1 MRVFDAAATRA
12 ALAMP
17 ALVEALRSAF
27 VQGREVPQRHAHTLA
42 ACEPGGAGMVS
53 LLMPAWQPGG
63 LYGVKVVNIAPANRA
78 LGLAGVQA
86 SYLLFDARTGVPLAV
101 MDGGEITARRTAAAS
116 ALAASLVLAS
126 DVALDLLVVGAGQ
139 VAALLP
145 QAYCA
150 VRPLK
155 RVRCW
160 SRRLE
165 AAQAL
170 AARWCAEGF
179 SAEAVADLPAAASQ
193 ADVLSCATLA
203 TEPIV
208 QGAWLKPGSHLD
220 LIGSFTPQMREADD
234 AALAGTALFTDT
246 DEAWIKSGELLAPLA
261 SGTISRGHGR
271 GTLAMLCRGEAAV
284 HRHPGQRSVFKSVGN
299 ALEDLTAAGLVWS
312 SVQRAEASKGTADA
326 GTSAPTPLRP

>member
-1 MRVFDAAATRA
+1 MFDAAATRA

-27 VQGREVPQRHAHTLA
+27 VQGREVPQRHAHTVSA
-42 ACEPGGAGMVS
+42 IEPGGVGMVS

-63 LYGVKVVNIAPANRA
+63 LYGVKVVNIAPHNRA

-101 MDGGEITARRTAAAS
+101 MDGSEITARRTAAAS

-126 DVALDLLVVGAGQ
+126 EQPLDLLVVGAGQ

-145 QAYCA
+145 QAYAA
-150 VRPLK
+150 VRPLR

-160 SRRLE
+160 SRRVE
-165 AAQAL
+165 AASALVDAWRAEGL
-170 AARWCAEGF
+170 AAEP
-179 SAEAVADLPAAASQ
+179 VTDLPAAAAQ
-193 ADVLSCATLA
+193 ADVVSCATLA
-203 TEPIV
+203 TEPV
-208 QGAWLKPGSHLD
+208 LQGEWLKPGSHLD

-246 DEAWIKSGELLAPLA
+246 DEAWAKSGELLAPLA
-261 SGTISRGHGR
+261 SGAICREQGR
-271 GTLAMLCRGEAAV
+271 GTLAMLCRGEAEM
-284 HRHPGQRSVFKSVGN
+284 HRRPGQRSVFKSVGT
-299 ALEDLTAAGLVWS
+299 ALEDLAAAGLVWS
-312 SVQRAEASKGTADA
+312 GAQLAGASMPAADVRPA
-326 GTSAPTPLRP
+326 APANLQG